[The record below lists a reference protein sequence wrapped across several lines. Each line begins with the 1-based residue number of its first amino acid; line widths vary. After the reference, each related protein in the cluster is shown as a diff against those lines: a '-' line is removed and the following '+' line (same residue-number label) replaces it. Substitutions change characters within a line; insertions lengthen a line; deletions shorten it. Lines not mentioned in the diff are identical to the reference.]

1 MTKCN
6 VSSLCIITWCDVPHL
21 VPGVWCGC
29 MVTTEQCVLLL
40 PSVRMVPTQH
50 HTTTHGELKA
60 WLMAR
65 RVAERATGTG
75 YTGKDGSIKSNL
87 ES

>member
-1 MTKCN
+1 MA
-6 VSSLCIITWCDVPHL
+6 VYHHYVLSLGVM

-75 YTGKDGSIKSNL
+75 YTGKDGSIKSIL
-87 ES
+87 SIEFS